1 MLNNI
6 GVNEQVR
13 REANNVNMKKI
24 KSEQVIFEARPK
36 EGGDV
41 FSNVEIRENINAR
54 NEYVPN
60 KSSFM

>member
-1 MLNNI
+1 M
-6 GVNEQVR
+6 NEQVR

-24 KSEQVIFEARPK
+24 KSEQVIFEARAK

>member
-1 MLNNI
+1 M
-6 GVNEQVR
+6 
-13 REANNVNMKKI
+13 NMKKI